1 MTRALD
7 HAPSNVPEALP
18 AVRLVA
24 SRYGWHEVTI
34 PVDTRASA
42 RSAKISGTA
51 RAVGRVAHVGWLL
64 LHAVKAMRGAWGRVE
79 KAFRAEENVLR

>member
-1 MTRALD
+1 MTRPLD
-7 HAPSNVPEALP
+7 HAPSHVPEALP
-18 AVRLVA
+18 TIRFVA

-34 PVDTRASA
+34 PVDTRAEPSLSRHWLA
-42 RSAKISGTA
+42 R
-51 RAVGRVAHVGWLL
+51 RVGRVAHVGWLL